1 MKKIRLPRKMKK
13 MFKNKYIENW
23 ENFLKDKKDTLKRE
37 EHLEKIFTRN
47 YNNVYK
53 TFHRMLRHGK

>member
-1 MKKIRLPRKMKK
+1 

-23 ENFLKDKKDTLKRE
+23 ENFLKDKEATLKRE

-53 TFHRMLRHGK
+53 TFYRMLRHGK